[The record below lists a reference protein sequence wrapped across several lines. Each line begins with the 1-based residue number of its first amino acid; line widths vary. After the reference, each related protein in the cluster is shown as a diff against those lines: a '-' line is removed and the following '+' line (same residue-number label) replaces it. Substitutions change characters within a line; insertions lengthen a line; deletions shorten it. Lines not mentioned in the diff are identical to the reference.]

1 MITRSCTK
9 HKTSSIKGKLT
20 LTDEEDLGEES
31 STDRIVIPEEHD
43 EPQQRK
49 KRKLEDNMTQH
60 HEHMER
66 QASIQTTMQV
76 MTLKMMR
83 RMCKEEEAD
92 TDPQDMSELRAEMQD
107 FKSEMKNMG
116 EMLKS
121 LAETQTQI
129 ITLLK
134 HLNYNSHNRDPQ
146 LVAFEKFF
154 TS

>member
-1 MITRSCTK
+1 MIT
-9 HKTSSIKGKLT
+9 TSSIKGKLT

-31 STDRIVIPEEHD
+31 STDHIVIPD

-49 KRKLEDNMTQH
+49 KRKLEDNMKQH
-60 HEHMER
+60 HEHMEQ

-83 RMCKEEEAD
+83 RMCKEEGEE

-107 FKSEMKNMG
+107 FKNEMKSMG